1 MLWDED
7 EDDDSNNN
15 AADPLKANAAAPPIK
30 STPKVAAKR
39 SKAAGVKSSAGGKLN
54 SPKAAQSESPES
66 EKFIVEKI
74 PDEPG
79 TTSESPLSIEDLNQW
94 IAAAIEANIPK
105 VWVAGEITDLSQPR
119 SGHIYLGL
127 KDSNAQI
134 RAVLWRSSAERLKF
148 KLEDGQAVLAYGRV
162 DLYSPRGSYQL
173 VIERIE
179 PQGVGALQLAFQQ
192 LYQRLSREGFFDA
205 DRKKP
210 LVKFPRR
217 IGFVTSP
224 SGAAIQDFL
233 EVLRR
238 RWRGTD
244 VIIIPAKVQGV
255 GAAQEIAAGIALA
268 QRIEP
273 PLDCLVVGRGGGSM
287 EDLWCFNEEV
297 VVRAI
302 AASKIPT
309 ISAVGHEIDVTLSD
323 LVADVR
329 ALTPSEAAELV
340 VPSEADVLTI
350 VEGYERRLSQSLQQ
364 KFDLYR
370 LKLDSIA
377 RRPVITR
384 PEEYIAQR
392 AQRID
397 ELGIRIERAIDR
409 TIESMRLKLASS
421 AASLDALSPLKTL
434 ERGYSLTRLVDSQTV
449 DPQTV
454 ASSLLTKTSQIA
466 IGDTLDTRLSEG
478 RVESRVTR
486 IID

>member
-1 MLWDED
+1 
-7 EDDDSNNN
+7 
-15 AADPLKANAAAPPIK
+15 
-30 STPKVAAKR
+30 
-39 SKAAGVKSSAGGKLN
+39 
-54 SPKAAQSESPES
+54 
-66 EKFIVEKI
+66 
-74 PDEPG
+74 
-79 TTSESPLSIEDLNQW
+79 
-94 IAAAIEANIPK
+94 
-105 VWVAGEITDLSQPR
+105 
-119 SGHIYLGL
+119 
-127 KDSNAQI
+127 
-134 RAVLWRSSAERLKF
+134 
-148 KLEDGQAVLAYGRV
+148 
-162 DLYSPRGSYQL
+162 
-173 VIERIE
+173 
-179 PQGVGALQLAFQQ
+179 
-192 LYQRLSREGFFDA
+192 
-205 DRKKP
+205 
-210 LVKFPRR
+210 
-217 IGFVTSP
+217 
-224 SGAAIQDFL
+224 
-233 EVLRR
+233 
-238 RWRGTD
+238 
-244 VIIIPAKVQGV
+244 
-255 GAAQEIAAGIALA
+255 
-268 QRIEP
+268 
-273 PLDCLVVGRGGGSM
+273 M

-302 AASKIPT
+302 AGSKIPT

-466 IGDTLDTRLSEG
+466 IGDTLDTRLYEG

>member
-1 MLWDED
+1 MTRMLWDDD

-30 STPKVAAKR
+30 STPKIAAKR
-39 SKAAGVKSSAGGKLN
+39 SKALGAKSSAGGKSN
-54 SPKAAQSESPES
+54 SPKAGPSQSPES
-66 EKFIVEKI
+66 EKLAVEKL

-119 SGHIYLGL
+119 SGHIYMGL

-192 LYQRLSREGFFDA
+192 LYQRLSKEGLFDA
-205 DRKKP
+205 DRKKT
-210 LVKFPRR
+210 LVRFPRR

-244 VIIIPAKVQGV
+244 VIIIPAKVQGF

-340 VPSEADVLTI
+340 VPSEVDVLTI

-409 TIESMRLKLASS
+409 TIESMRLKLASK

-434 ERGYSLTRLVDSQTV
+434 QRGYSLTRLVDSQ
-449 DPQTV
+449 PA
-454 ASSLLTKTSQIA
+454 ASSLLTSTSQIA

-478 RVESRVTR
+478 RVESLVTR

>member
-1 MLWDED
+1 MLWDDD
-7 EDDDSNNN
+7 EDDEV
-15 AADPLKANAAAPPIK
+15 A
-30 STPKVAAKR
+30 TPKK
-39 SKAAGVKSSAGGKLN
+39 
-54 SPKAAQSESPES
+54 PKASRTKPEPEPKPTTLAVGDRATESVQPPPEAS
-66 EKFIVEKI
+66 AYGSKKL

-79 TTSESPLSIEDLNQW
+79 TTAETPLSIEDLNQW

-119 SGHIYLGL
+119 SGHIYMGL
-127 KDSNAQI
+127 KDANAQI

-192 LYQRLSREGFFDA
+192 LYQRLAKEGLFDT

-210 LVKFPRR
+210 LTKFPRR

-268 QRIEP
+268 QKITP

-287 EDLWCFNEEV
+287 EDLWCFNEEI

-340 VPSEADVLTI
+340 VPSEADVLTT
-350 VEGYERRLSQSLQQ
+350 VESYERRLSRAIQQ
-364 KFDLYR
+364 KLELYR
-370 LKLDSIA
+370 LKLDSLGK
-377 RRPVITR
+377 RPVLTR

-397 ELGIRIERAIDR
+397 ELGIRIERAIERKID
-409 TIESMRLKLASS
+409 SLRLKLAAS

-434 ERGYSLTRLVDSQTV
+434 ERGYSLTAFV
-449 DPQTV
+449 DPQTK
-454 ASSLLTKTSQIA
+454 SPKLLTSTNQIA
-466 IGDTLDTRLSEG
+466 VGDTLETRLSQG
-478 RVESRVTR
+478 SLESRVTR
-486 IID
+486 IVE